1 MIATIGRNNDPRA
14 LGAVPA
20 NVVVEQYVAQ
30 ALLLPL
36 CAATVGHGGS
46 GSVLA
51 ALAEGL
57 PMVLLPQGADQF
69 DNAQQCRELGVAHM
83 LLPAEL
89 TPEAAASSVL
99 AVLEDASYG
108 DRARALAAEIAAM
121 PSAAELVPVLVDAA
135 AARI

>member
-1 MIATIGRNNDPRA
+1 MTRRSIRIRLMVWT
-14 LGAVPA
+14 L
-20 NVVVEQYVAQ
+20 

-69 DNAQQCRELGVAHM
+69 DNAQQCRKLGVAHM

-89 TPEAAASSVL
+89 TPEAAA
-99 AVLEDASYG
+99 
-108 DRARALAAEIAAM
+108 
-121 PSAAELVPVLVDAA
+121 
-135 AARI
+135 